1 MLFSLPSRARLK
13 HLPKGGRLKLPSSPK
28 TKLLSDVLWTSMV
41 ALKESADAFP
51 PLKSAVCGTMALWDI
66 AKRAKHSK
74 ADACAIALRAQEIL
88 HLIADAVPDA
98 SAIPEPMLRSITRF
112 TVYDILPLNKSPRLT
127 FLRSLLDDIG
137 CSMQLISDTPTVT
150 RLMHLNRN
158 EQMLQRIRTQLDEAQ
173 RDFDTASNLR
183 IEVQQA
189 QLALKHSETDLEIKG
204 LFQTANTVL
213 RHTRFIV
220 FLAVP

>member
-13 HLPKGGRLKLPSSPK
+13 HPPKGGRLKLSSSPK

-41 ALKESADAFP
+41 ALKKSADAFP

-66 AKRAKHSK
+66 VKRAKHSK

-88 HLIADAVPDA
+88 HIIADAVPDA

-112 TVYDILPLNKSPRLT
+112 TV
-127 FLRSLLDDIG
+127 LLDDIG
-137 CSMQLISDTPTVT
+137 CSMQIVSDTPTVT

-189 QLALKHSETDLEIKG
+189 QLALKHSETHLEIKG
-204 LFQTANTVL
+204 LSQTAHRSNTY
-213 RHTRFIV
+213 TRFIV